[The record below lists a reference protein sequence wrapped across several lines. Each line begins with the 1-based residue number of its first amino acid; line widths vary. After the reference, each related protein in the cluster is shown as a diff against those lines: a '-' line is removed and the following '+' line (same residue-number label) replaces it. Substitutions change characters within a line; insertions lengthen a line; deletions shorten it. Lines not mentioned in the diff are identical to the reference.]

1 MRLSNQIGQGNELLY
16 RKTDGIWI
24 EYKIRVPMMLIIG
37 NKVVPR
43 IHRPLYLYKGRFLLR
58 GEML

>member
-1 MRLSNQIGQGNELLY
+1 MSRNGEVETETVAVILALKE
-16 RKTDGIWI
+16 
-24 EYKIRVPMMLIIG
+24 RVPMMLIIG